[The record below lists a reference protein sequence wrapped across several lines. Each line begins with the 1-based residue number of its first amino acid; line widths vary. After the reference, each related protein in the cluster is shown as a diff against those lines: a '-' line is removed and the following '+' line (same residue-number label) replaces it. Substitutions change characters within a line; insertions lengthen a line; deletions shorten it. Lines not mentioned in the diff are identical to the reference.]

1 MAPLVGDRNSL
12 IIAAQAGD
20 AAAISRLLAVCQA
33 DARRYAYKHCHAS
46 DVDDAVQESLLIISR
61 KVSGLKAVAAFTS
74 WMFIV
79 VKRECR
85 RLARLMFK
93 YEPLPDEM
101 AEELLLHRPND
112 ELRIDLVNA
121 LESLPA
127 NYLEVV
133 LLRDFEEL
141 TIAEIAAK
149 LDEQPGRGKG
159 TVHAS
164 SEIVWN

>member
-1 MAPLVGDRNSL
+1 MIRRPPRSTRTDTLFPYTTLFRS
-12 IIAAQAGD
+12 
-20 AAAISRLLAVCQA
+20 VCQA

-85 RLARLMFK
+85 RLARPMFK

-121 LESLPA
+121 MESLPST
-127 NYLEVV
+127 YLSVERKNVRWEKRV
-133 LLRDFEEL
+133 
-141 TIAEIAAK
+141 
-149 LDEQPGRGKG
+149 
-159 TVHAS
+159 
-164 SEIVWN
+164 